1 MPQQATYG
9 RDVSTILQQ
18 MMKVEV
24 RPKKVLKIISD
35 FYKFLSAEEYDRAKE
50 LLNELENIL
59 GSEDADVV
67 QARVSYDLEQ
77 I

>member
-1 MPQQATYG
+1 M
-9 RDVSTILQQ
+9 
-18 MMKVEV
+18 
-24 RPKKVLKIISD
+24 KIISD